1 MKAAALAMA
10 VFLLF
15 GCAQQGRGGNE
26 NGTGTGSAGSQA
38 NVEEIPAENIT
49 ANFTA
54 ENSTV
59 GPANTIQANGTQAQ
73 NNQTQK
79 GSTNGANAT
88 IPLPTKNTT
97 GVMMADYKPPEIPH
111 YDFSDRTTT
120 DGRLIVHYFYMSGCS
135 ACKALGPEID
145 RMMADYPNVAWMD
158 YDLTT
163 SNGSAAYR
171 DFAAQYNLSAQQ
183 QMVPQVL
190 VDKRIMTGRFDI
202 NATLEGIITNHTQA
216 NHTQATNCTQATNH
230 TQATNC
236 TQGAQP

>member
-15 GCAQQGRGGNE
+15 GCAQQGWDGNG
-26 NGTGTGSAGSQA
+26 NGTGGIAGSQA
-38 NVEEIPAENIT
+38 NVEESPAENIVADFTAKNNT
-49 ANFTA
+49 ANVTA
-54 ENSTV
+54 NVTTST
-59 GPANTIQANGTQAQ
+59 ANATQANGTQAQ
-73 NNQTQK
+73 DNQAQK
-79 GSTNGANAT
+79 DSTNGTNAT

-111 YDFSDRTTT
+111 YDFSNRTTT

-145 RMMADYPNVAWMD
+145 RMKAGYPNVAWMD
-158 YDLTT
+158 YDLTA
-163 SNGSAAYR
+163 SNGSAAYG

-190 VDKRIMTGRFDI
+190 VDNRIITDRFNI
-202 NATLEGIITNHTQA
+202 NATLEGIITNHTQ
-216 NHTQATNCTQATNH
+216 TNH

-236 TQGAQP
+236 TQCAQP